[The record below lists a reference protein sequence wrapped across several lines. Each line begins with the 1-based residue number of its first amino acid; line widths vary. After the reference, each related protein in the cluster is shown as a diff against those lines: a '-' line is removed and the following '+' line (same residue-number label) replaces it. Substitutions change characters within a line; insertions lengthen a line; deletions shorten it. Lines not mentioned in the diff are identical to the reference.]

1 MGCTGDR
8 NLPSNHQFVWVNYL
22 NLFPLA
28 TSVLSFLVFLKTQ
41 DLSSTPVSMGP
52 FFVSNKNVSN
62 KLHLKWIKVSMQNEK
77 MKNKASLIRF
87 QRLLTEAATQL
98 LLALLGDRF
107 ICLSGFGLP
116 CSTAELHPPTE
127 LLSLSGIFR
136 SSPEPK
142 WMGPLA
148 NMKQIW
154 PWHGPC
160 NSKVPINSM
169 EKKRETNKHVL
180 LASQS
185 LQVFFS
191 HSFNHFS
198 RWDVLLE
205 IIFHC

>member
-1 MGCTGDR
+1 MCPTNSTWSGSR
-8 NLPSNHQFVWVNYL
+8 
-22 NLFPLA
+22 FPC
-28 TSVLSFLVFLKTQ
+28 
-41 DLSSTPVSMGP
+41 
-52 FFVSNKNVSN
+52 
-62 KLHLKWIKVSMQNEK
+62 K
-77 MKNKASLIRF
+77 MKRWKTKRLWFASKGCW
-87 QRLLTEAATQL
+87 QKQL

-154 PWHGPC
+154 PWNGPC
-160 NSKVPINSM
+160 YSKVPINSM
-169 EKKRETNKHVL
+169 EKNRGTNMCFSLPKVCRCFFPIPL
-180 LASQS
+180 TIFLAGM
-185 LQVFFS
+185 FY
-191 HSFNHFS
+191 
-198 RWDVLLE
+198 WGY

>member
-1 MGCTGDR
+1 MCPTNSTWSGSR
-8 NLPSNHQFVWVNYL
+8 
-22 NLFPLA
+22 FPC
-28 TSVLSFLVFLKTQ
+28 
-41 DLSSTPVSMGP
+41 
-52 FFVSNKNVSN
+52 
-62 KLHLKWIKVSMQNEK
+62 K
-77 MKNKASLIRF
+77 MKRWKTKRLWFASKGCW
-87 QRLLTEAATQL
+87 QKQL
-98 LLALLGDRF
+98 LLVLSGDRF

-148 NMKQIW
+148 NMKHIW

-160 NSKVPINSM
+160 YSKVPINSM

-198 RWDVLLE
+198 RWDFLLE
-205 IIFHC
+205 IYNFPLLNPQT